1 MDFNDPLLRYTVD
14 DLRARILFAKMAG
27 RFEDFSVPFGG
38 VILRMLRAM
47 VRRNFESGGSL
58 ATPAPWAA
66 LAPSTLKRKVVRK
79 GILRV
84 TDRLFNSLVGPRRT
98 ADSIVE
104 VGKRQL
110 VFGTAVPYARYH
122 QFGTRVLPVRQPL
135 PDPAPESIKPDLRR
149 ALLEWILEGRG
160 A

>member
-1 MDFNDPLLRYTVD
+1 MSDPLLRYSVD

-38 VILRMLRAM
+38 VILRLIRDM
-47 VRRNFESGGSL
+47 VRRNFESGGAL
-58 ATPAPWAA
+58 ATPAPWAP
-66 LAPSTLKRKVVRK
+66 LAPSTLRRKTQRK

-84 TDRLFNSLVGPRRT
+84 TDRLFDSLVGPRRT
-98 ADSIVE
+98 PDSIVE

-110 VFGTAVPYARYH
+110 VFGTAVPYARFH
-122 QFGTRVLPVRQPL
+122 QRGTRFLPVRQPL
-135 PDPAPESIKPDLRR
+135 PDPAPASMRAPLRE